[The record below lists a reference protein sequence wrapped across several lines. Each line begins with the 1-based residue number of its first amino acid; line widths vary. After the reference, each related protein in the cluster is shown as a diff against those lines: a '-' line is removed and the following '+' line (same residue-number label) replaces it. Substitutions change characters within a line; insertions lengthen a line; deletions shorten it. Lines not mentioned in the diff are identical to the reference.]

1 LLMLVLLDP
10 SSIPLKVLMFIT
22 AMYRLMI
29 NDSSQIK
36 SLGCPWKKEEKG
48 MLYCQNGFYV
58 FQYRIFSSINIII
71 SYHHS
76 PNSLSI
82 N

>member
-36 SLGCPWKKEEKG
+36 SLGCPWKNRREGDVILSKWF
-48 MLYCQNGFYV
+48 L
-58 FQYRIFSSINIII
+58 R
-71 SYHHS
+71 
-76 PNSLSI
+76 LSI
-82 N
+82 